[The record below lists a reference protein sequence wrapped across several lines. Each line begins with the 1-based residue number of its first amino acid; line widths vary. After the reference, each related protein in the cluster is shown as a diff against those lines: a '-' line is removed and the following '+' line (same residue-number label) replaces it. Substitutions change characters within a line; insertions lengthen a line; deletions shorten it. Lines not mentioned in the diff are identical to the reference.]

1 MRTSLL
7 SVLAMG
13 AVAVCAQ
20 NPIIQT
26 SYTADPAPYVHN
38 DTVYLYTS
46 HDEDDARGFLMRDWL
61 LYTSTDMVNWTDHGA
76 VASLRDFQWGPQE
89 NGAWAIQTIER
100 DGRWY
105 MYCPLHCN
113 NIGVLV
119 SDSPFGPF
127 HDPLGHKLVNQCID
141 DIDPTVWIDDD
152 GQAYMYWGNPNLYY
166 VKLNRDMTSYS
177 GEIVKN
183 PGGVLPEDY
192 QEGSWF
198 YKRGKWYY
206 MAYASTCCPE
216 GIGYAMSKKPTG
228 PWRKAGTLM
237 EHYPQSNG
245 NHPGIITFKGHDYLF
260 GHNYQLHQSLSDV
273 FCERRSVCVAEL
285 HYNDDGTIDE
295 VPYWDEVPE
304 LEPVGAVCPFKRVEA
319 ETIAWSDGVK
329 SARRD
334 SVGMVITHIHNTDYI
349 RVRNVDFGDG
359 AKRFTAAVASES
371 KSGTI
376 ELRLDRLD
384 GTLIGECQIGST
396 GGKDK
401 WQQRSCQVQKIGGR
415 HDLYLV
421 FRGRHKAELFDFDWW
436 RFDK

>member
-1 MRTSLL
+1 M
-7 SVLAMG
+7 
-13 AVAVCAQ
+13 
-20 NPIIQT
+20 
-26 SYTADPAPYVHN
+26 
-38 DTVYLYTS
+38 
-46 HDEDDARGFLMRDWL
+46 
-61 LYTSTDMVNWTDHGA
+61 
-76 VASLRDFQWGPQE
+76 
-89 NGAWAIQTIER
+89 
-100 DGRWY
+100 
-105 MYCPLHCN
+105 
-113 NIGVLV
+113 
-119 SDSPFGPF
+119 
-127 HDPLGHKLVNQCID
+127 
-141 DIDPTVWIDDD
+141 
-152 GQAYMYWGNPNLYY
+152 
-166 VKLNRDMTSYS
+166 
-177 GEIVKN
+177 
-183 PGGVLPEDY
+183 
-192 QEGSWF
+192 
-198 YKRGKWYY
+198 
-206 MAYASTCCPE
+206 
-216 GIGYAMSKKPTG
+216 
-228 PWRKAGTLM
+228 
-237 EHYPQSNG
+237 
-245 NHPGIITFKGHDYLF
+245 
-260 GHNYQLHQSLSDV
+260 
-273 FCERRSVCVAEL
+273 

-295 VPYWDEVPE
+295 VPYWNEVPE

-401 WQQRSCQVQKIGGR
+401 WLQRSCQVQKIGGR

>member
-192 QEGSWF
+192 QEGPWF

-245 NHPGIITFKGHDYLF
+245 NHPGIITFKGHD
-260 GHNYQLHQSLSDV
+260 
-273 FCERRSVCVAEL
+273 
-285 HYNDDGTIDE
+285 
-295 VPYWDEVPE
+295 
-304 LEPVGAVCPFKRVEA
+304 
-319 ETIAWSDGVK
+319 
-329 SARRD
+329 
-334 SVGMVITHIHNTDYI
+334 
-349 RVRNVDFGDG
+349 
-359 AKRFTAAVASES
+359 
-371 KSGTI
+371 
-376 ELRLDRLD
+376 
-384 GTLIGECQIGST
+384 
-396 GGKDK
+396 
-401 WQQRSCQVQKIGGR
+401 
-415 HDLYLV
+415 
-421 FRGRHKAELFDFDWW
+421 
-436 RFDK
+436 

>member
-1 MRTSLL
+1 MRKTFLSLM
-7 SVLAMG
+7 AMG
-13 AVAVCAQ
+13 AAAVCAQ

-26 SYTADPAPYVHN
+26 NYTADPAPYVHN
-38 DTVYLYTS
+38 DTVYLYVS
-46 HDEDDARGFLMRDWL
+46 HDEDDAQGFLMREWL

-76 VASLRDFQWGPQE
+76 VASLKDFKWGPQE
-89 NGAWAIQTIER
+89 NGAWAVQAIER

-113 NIGVLV
+113 SIGVLV
-119 SDSPFGPF
+119 GDSPYGPF
-127 HDPLGHKLVNQCID
+127 HDPLGHKLVANSIE

-166 VKLNRDMTSYS
+166 VRLNRDMTSYS

-192 QEGSWF
+192 QEGPWL
-198 YKRGKWYY
+198 YKRGKWWY

-216 GIGYAMSKKPTG
+216 GIGYAMAKKPTG

-237 EHYPQSNG
+237 DHYPQSNG

-260 GHNYQLHQSLSDV
+260 GHSYGLHQAVSDV
-273 FCERRSVCVAEL
+273 FHERRSVCVAEL
-285 HYNDDGTIDE
+285 KYNEDGTICE
-295 VPYWDEVPE
+295 VPFWDEVPE
-304 LEPVGAVCPFKRVEA
+304 LTPVGEVNPFNRTEA
-319 ETIAWSDGVK
+319 ETIAWSNGLK

-334 SVGMVITHIHNTDYI
+334 SVGMVVTQIHNTDYI

-359 AKRFTAAVASES
+359 AARFTASVASECKDGS
-371 KSGTI
+371 I
-376 ELRLDRLD
+376 ELRLDRVD

-396 GGKDK
+396 GGWDK
-401 WQQRSCQVQKIGGR
+401 WQQRSCQVKKIGGR
-415 HDLYLV
+415 HDLYLI